1 MKLNNAISI
10 EQRQQLS
17 QNQVQS
23 LQILACTNE
32 ELQDLLENEY
42 TENPMLEH
50 TGPEHDDFFANLDS
64 LYEKGAPHPSAG
76 LSWDDDDQRRNDIPS
91 RPTDELRQDLLAQLP
106 RSRYS
111 AQEWHLFVLL
121 IDCLDD
127 SGFFPWEIGEIA
139 RLSGCPEEMVENCLA
154 QLRRLEP
161 AGIFS
166 RDLSECLLYQLEQQQ
181 ERDPVLLAMV
191 RDYLPDLLK
200 GQIGNVSRALHLST
214 TAVRQYLL
222 QIGKLNPRPLC
233 GGEQQSTEYLVPD
246 LLLTRKN
253 GEWSIALNDRWMG
266 SYQLN
271 QYYIHMMEQSREK
284 ELTAYFK
291 SHLERARFLLRCVEQ
306 RRTTVLNITRE
317 ILKRQ
322 QGFFESRALLQPM
335 TMQELADA
343 LQIHSSTVSRAVRGK
358 YLQYPGGSVLMK
370 ELFQSCVPEQEN
382 SARISVG
389 QVHAALS
396 ALVAGE
402 DKGRPLSD
410 LELSRLLEQQGTRI
424 SRRTVAKYRG
434 ELGIPNSDQRR
445 YL

>member
-1 MKLNNAISI
+1 MKLNNGLSI

-50 TGPEHDDFFANLDS
+50 TGPERDDFFANLDTI
-64 LYEKGAPHPSAG
+64 YEKNAPHPASG
-76 LSWDDDDQRRNDIPS
+76 ISWDEDDQRRNDIPC
-91 RPTDELRQDLLAQLP
+91 RPTDELRHDLLAQLP

-111 AQEWHLFVLL
+111 TQEWRLFSLL

-127 SGFFPWEIGEIA
+127 SGFFPWESSEIA
-139 RLSGCPEEMVENCLA
+139 RLSGCPEEMVEHCLA
-154 QLRRLEP
+154 RLRKLEP

-166 RDLSECLLYQLEQQQ
+166 RNLSECLLYQLEQQGEQ
-181 ERDPVLLAMV
+181 DAVLLTMV
-191 RDYLPDLLK
+191 RDHLPDLLK
-200 GQIGNVSRALHLST
+200 GQIGNVSRALNLST
-214 TAVRQYLL
+214 AAVRKYLL

-233 GGEQQSTEYLVPD
+233 GSEQQNTEYLVPD
-246 LLLTRKN
+246 ILLTRKN

-271 QYYIHMMEQSREK
+271 QYYIHMMEQSHDK
-284 ELTAYFK
+284 ELTVYFK

-322 QGFFESRALLQPM
+322 QNFFESRAPLQPM

-343 LQIHSSTVSRAVRGK
+343 LHIHPSTVSRSVRGK
-358 YLQYPGGSVLMK
+358 YLQYPGGSILMK

-382 SARISVG
+382 SARISAG

-396 ALVAGE
+396 ELITKE
-402 DKGRPLSD
+402 DKSRPLSD
-410 LELSRLLEQQGTRI
+410 LELSRLLEQQGTRV